1 MPGHKIIRTSGSNHR
16 DALHPKRHHPHHGEV
31 WSRQPLVGLGMVV
44 FLWLAFRRFRY
55 AVLPFLSVALASLW
69 WLGLMQLTGGS
80 INVINFSTVTVI
92 LVIGIGDAIH
102 LVARVE
108 EGLDAQQ
115 SPFEALVTGWRAML
129 PAITLTTT
137 TTVIGFASLS
147 VARVELVRAYGQSAA
162 LGIALCWLFTL
173 SVVPA
178 LLLIAPPQSKVRH
191 SNERLWL
198 NRVALPAVSV
208 FVRARPG
215 LISACSVAIFVISLV
230 FASQLEPFSRALEE
244 VQEDHPAQ
252 VALTDLERQFTG
264 AMPFDIVLEGPRD
277 ELLKP
282 SNLRRIATLQE
293 RLDASPAGIRAE
305 RRRSPREPSWSL
317 GSRAARKPR
326 DAAGAAGPDRRVVK
340 PYDPR

>member
-1 MPGHKIIRTSGSNHR
+1 MPGHKIIPDVTVQTTGMPYIQNDIIRTMR
-16 DALHPKRHHPHHGEV
+16 DEV

-147 VARVELVRAYGQSAA
+147 VARASNGARLRSVGSARDRLV
-162 LGIALCWLFTL
+162 L
-173 SVVPA
+173 VVY
-178 LLLIAPPQSKVRH
+178 
-191 SNERLWL
+191 
-198 NRVALPAVSV
+198 
-208 FVRARPG
+208 
-215 LISACSVAIFVISLV
+215 
-230 FASQLEPFSRALEE
+230 
-244 VQEDHPAQ
+244 
-252 VALTDLERQFTG
+252 LERG
-264 AMPFDIVLEGPRD
+264 
-277 ELLKP
+277 
-282 SNLRRIATLQE
+282 RRFC
-293 RLDASPAGIRAE
+293 
-305 RRRSPREPSWSL
+305 
-317 GSRAARKPR
+317 
-326 DAAGAAGPDRRVVK
+326 
-340 PYDPR
+340 